1 MKRLVSLVIAWTVA
15 CVSCISMDR
24 IPSASEIREWP
35 ALEPFVL
42 QPAAVTGVYQNIDID
57 SVVFHYTTNLTAEDE
72 FWRTLQQ
79 QAALAG
85 WQHVEGVASVPHLR
99 KYETFLRLKPKG
111 ELGFSSAEELRIAYS
126 PTRVVVAYV
135 QSDQNGNPKPVSQ
148 ASEGRFAD
156 REIWP
161 RFSQLVSGIGAG

>member
-1 MKRLVSLVIAWTVA
+1 MRRLVSLVLAWAVA
-15 CVSCISMDR
+15 CASCMSMDR
-24 IPSASEIREWP
+24 VPSAGEIRRWP

-57 SVVFHYTTNLTAEDE
+57 SVVFHYSTSLTAENE
-72 FWRTLQQ
+72 FWRTLKE

-85 WQHVEGVASVPHLR
+85 WRHVDGAAPLSQPRE
-99 KYETFLRLKPKG
+99 YERFQRLKTKG

-135 QSDQNGNPKPVSQ
+135 QSDQNGDPRPVSQ

-161 RFSQLVSGIGAG
+161 RFNQLVSGSGAG

>member
-1 MKRLVSLVIAWTVA
+1 MKRLVSLVIVWTVA

-35 ALEPFVL
+35 ALDPFVL

-57 SVVFHYTTNLTAEDE
+57 SVVFHYTTNLTTEDE
-72 FWRTLQQ
+72 FWRILQQ
-79 QAALAG
+79 QAASAG
-85 WQHVEGVASVPHLR
+85 WQRVDRVASTRQLR
-99 KYETFLRLKPKG
+99 KYQTFQRLRPRG
-111 ELGFSSAEELRIAYS
+111 ELGFSSAEELRVAYS
-126 PTRVVVAYV
+126 PARVVVAYV
-135 QSDQNGNPKPVSQ
+135 QSDQNGDPKPVSQ

-161 RFSQLVSGIGAG
+161 RFDQLASGLGAG